1 MGTLDEKMA
10 ESGDACKWCAEG
22 ECWTHG
28 QIEKP
33 EKPEKKA
40 SNKKGSSKGSGKR
53 SKGNQG
59 VNMGQLAGLLQ
70 MLGGGG
76 GGKGGRKSKGKGKG
90 ACKWC
95 QMGSCWSQ
103 CLSLRCEPPGQY
115 CVI

>member
-1 MGTLDEKMA
+1 MG
-10 ESGDACKWCAEG
+10 SGDACKWCSDG

-33 EKPEKKA
+33 EKSEKKA
-40 SNKKGSSKGSGKR
+40 STKKSQGSSKGSGKR

-59 VNMGQLAGLLQ
+59 AGGGVNMGQLAGLLK

-76 GGKGGRKSKGKGKG
+76 GGGRKGKGKGKG

-95 QMGSCWSQ
+95 QMGSCWSH
-103 CLSLRCEPPGQY
+103 
-115 CVI
+115 